1 MKKVSIAEWP
11 RRELFEF
18 FSGMSQPFFS
28 VTFNMDVTRLYKFS
42 KAQGISFYYALVY
55 LATKAMNAVEAFR
68 YTLVDGEL
76 YLLDERIPSFTDL
89 RKGAENFHIV
99 TAPCGDDIEEFCKRA
114 KKQSNEQR
122 EFIVLGEEGPE
133 LAFFT
138 CLPWVEMTAMTNERS
153 FDRDDAI
160 PRLAWGK
167 YTERDGR
174 KVLGMSMELN
184 HRFTDG
190 VHVGMFSEKLTELIN
205 KL

>member
-99 TAPCGDDIEEFCKRA
+99 TAPCGDDIAEFCERA

-122 EFIVLGEEGPE
+122 EFIVMGDEGPE

-190 VHVGMFSEKLTELIN
+190 VHVGMFSEKLTELIS